1 MSDTP
6 AAIAPDLLERR
17 DFTMQLILAVLSSAT
32 IVVSEACGSSGA
44 DPSPVGGGNGGGGGG
59 GGGNGSVSG
68 TISGNHGH
76 VATITAAQLT
86 AGNAVALDITGS
98 ANHSHS
104 VSLSAQDILDVAA
117 RKTVAKTSTTDSGHD
132 HTVTFN

>member
-1 MSDTP
+1 MSETQ
-6 AAIAPDLLERR
+6 AATSPDLLERR

-59 GGGNGSVSG
+59 GNGSVSG

-76 VATITAAQLT
+76 VATISAAQLT
-86 AGNAVALDITGS
+86 AANAVALDITGS

-104 VSLSAQDILDVAA
+104 VDLAAQDILDVAG
-117 RKTVAKTSTTDSGHD
+117 RKTVAKLSTTGSGHD

>member
-1 MSDTP
+1 MSETP
-6 AAIAPDLLERR
+6 AATSPDLLERR

-59 GGGNGSVSG
+59 NGSVAG

-76 VATITAAQLT
+76 VATISAAQLT
-86 AGNAVALDITGS
+86 AANAVALDITGT
-98 ANHSHS
+98 ATHSHS
-104 VSLSAQDILDVAA
+104 VDLSAQDILDVAG
-117 RKTVAKTSTTDSGHD
+117 RKSVAKLSSTGSGHD

>member
-59 GGGNGSVSG
+59 GGNGSVTG

>member
-1 MSDTP
+1 MSETP
-6 AAIAPDLLERR
+6 TAIAPDLLERR

-44 DPSPVGGGNGGGGGG
+44 DPSPVGGGGNGGGD
-59 GGGNGSVSG
+59 GSVSG

-104 VSLSAQDILDVAA
+104 VSLAAQDILDVAA
-117 RKTVAKTSTTDSGHD
+117 RKTVAKASTTNSGHD

>member
-59 GGGNGSVSG
+59 GGNGSVTG

-98 ANHSHS
+98 ASHSHS

-117 RKTVAKTSTTDSGHD
+117 RKTVAKTSTTESGHD

>member
-1 MSDTP
+1 MSESP
-6 AAIAPDLLERR
+6 AAIAPELLERR

-59 GGGNGSVSG
+59 NGSVSG

-86 AGNAVALDITGS
+86 GGNAVALDITGS

-117 RKTVAKTSTTDSGHD
+117 RKTVAKVSSTDSGHD

>member
-59 GGGNGSVSG
+59 GGNGSVTG

-117 RKTVAKTSTTDSGHD
+117 RKTVAKQSTTDSSHD

>member
-1 MSDTP
+1 MSESP

-32 IVVSEACGSSGA
+32 IVVSDACGSSGS
-44 DPSPVGGGNGGGGGG
+44 SPTPVGGGGGG
-59 GGGNGSVSG
+59 GGGDGSVSG
-68 TISGNHGH
+68 SISGNHGH

-104 VSLSAQDILDVAA
+104 VELSAQDILDVAA
-117 RKTVAKTSTTDSGHD
+117 RKTVAKISSTNSSHD

>member
-1 MSDTP
+1 MSETP
-6 AAIAPDLLERR
+6 TAIAPDLLERR

-32 IVVSEACGSSGA
+32 IVVSEACGSSGS
-44 DPSPVGGGNGGGGGG
+44 DPSPVGGGGNGGGGGG
-59 GGGNGSVSG
+59 DGSVSG

-98 ANHSHS
+98 ASHSHS

-117 RKTVAKTSTTDSGHD
+117 RKTVAKASSTNSGHD